1 MSINITISQA
11 DMTVTVFVDG
21 EQVKQED
28 ISKDEY
34 VGYMTELSGEG
45 IDTIRNAFKL
55 FKPSA
60 ITFKDVK

>member
-1 MSINITISQA
+1 MPINITISQA

-28 ISKDEY
+28 ISKEEY
-34 VGYMTELSGEG
+34 REYMQELGKDDL
-45 IDTIRNAFKL
+45 DTLRHMFRL